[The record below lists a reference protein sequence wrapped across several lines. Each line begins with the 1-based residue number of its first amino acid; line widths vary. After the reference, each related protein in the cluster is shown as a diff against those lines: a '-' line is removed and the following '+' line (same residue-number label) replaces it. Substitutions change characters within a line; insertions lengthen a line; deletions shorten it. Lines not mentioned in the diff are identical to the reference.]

1 MPLGQGFDERKAVEA
16 ILYIAA
22 RVGDPGFHRISKL
35 LYFADKKHLAR
46 YGSVIAGDDYVAMRL
61 GPVPSNAYNLM
72 KAVKGVELCTN
83 GEEAA
88 KAFAVVDDFMVRP
101 LREANLD
108 FLSEADIESLD
119 AAIRDYGSLSFNK
132 LTDLSHDA
140 AWKAADQNDRMDIED
155 IARASD
161 DSETVVSFV
170 RDRRAGH
177 A

>member
-1 MPLGQGFDERKAVEA
+1 MPLGQGFDERKAIEA
-16 ILYIAA
+16 ILYVAA

-72 KAVKGVELCTN
+72 KAVKGVELRTN

-88 KAFAVVDDFMVRP
+88 KAFAVVDDCIIKP

-108 FLSEADIESLD
+108 YLSEADIESLD
-119 AAIRDYGSLSFNK
+119 AAISEFGSLPFQN
-132 LTDLSHDA
+132 LTDLSHDS
-140 AWKAADQNDRMDIED
+140 AWKAADRNDRMDIED
-155 IARASD
+155 IAGASD

-170 RDRRAGH
+170 RDRRAGR